1 MRFRPGPSVSRA
13 VFAAGCLLF
22 LLACRTTAETPN
34 LAGLYSQAASYHG
47 ADRNPVIVIPGI
59 LGSKL
64 VDAPTGRT
72 VWGAFTGDYANPQK
86 PDGARLLALPMEEGV
101 PLGDLRDEV
110 APKGVLDRIKV
121 RVFGVPVE
129 QKAYLNIL
137 GTLGVGGY
145 RDEELGAA
153 GAIDYGND
161 HYTCFQY
168 SYDWRRD
175 NVENAKRLHAFILEK
190 RAYVQNEM
198 EKRGGAKNA
207 DVKFDIIAHSM
218 GGLVTRYYLMYGT
231 QDLPEEGVPE
241 ITWAGS
247 RYVERA
253 ILLGTPNAGSTEA
266 IIQLVQGVKFAP
278 ILPRYEPALL
288 GTMPAIYE
296 LLPRARHGA
305 LVEASD
311 PGRKLDVLDP
321 DLWERMGWG
330 LADPAQDGVL
340 RKLLP
345 DIPDARA
352 RRRIALDQQ
361 RKSLRRAG
369 RFFEAIDRPA
379 SPPQGLTLH
388 LIAGDA
394 VQTTDVIAADSAT
407 GKIEV
412 IERGPGDG
420 TVLRTSA
427 LMDERAGGSWQ
438 PVLHSPI
445 DWRSTLFLFTD
456 HLALTRD
463 PAFTDNILYLLLEEP
478 RR

>member
-1 MRFRPGPSVSRA
+1 MSRA
-13 VFAAGCLLF
+13 VFAAGCLVF
-22 LLACRTTAETPN
+22 LLGCRTTAEAPD
-34 LAGLYSQAASYHG
+34 LAGLYNRAASYHG
-47 ADRNPVIVIPGI
+47 ADRNPIIVIPGI
-59 LGSKL
+59 LGSRL

-72 VWGAFTGDYANPQK
+72 VWGAFSGDYANPQK

-145 RDEELGAA
+145 RDEDLGLS

-161 HYTCFQY
+161 HYTCFQF

-190 RAYVQNEM
+190 RAYVQKEI
-198 EKRGGAKNA
+198 EKRHGVKNA

-231 QDLPEEGVPE
+231 QDLPEKGVPK
-241 ITWAGS
+241 ISWAGS

-278 ILPRYEPALL
+278 ILPRYEPAVL
-288 GTMPAIYE
+288 GTMPSIYE

-305 LVEASD
+305 LVDASD

-345 DIPDARA
+345 EVPDAAA

-379 SPPQGLTLH
+379 SPPDGLTLH

-394 VQTTDVIAADSAT
+394 VQTTQVIAADSAT
-407 GKIEV
+407 GEIEV
-412 IERGPGDG
+412 IARGPGDG
-420 TVLRTSA
+420 TVLRSSA
-427 LMDERAGGSWQ
+427 LMDERAGGNWQ
-438 PVLHSPI
+438 SALRSPI
-445 DWRSTLFLFTD
+445 DWRSALFLFTD